1 MYQQLPPS
9 AFWTLPLYFVRG
21 ETSVWVEEHILTPQL
36 LALVPSAGETA
47 IWPTRGQALSSIA
60 AGTSLMWSA
69 ASKVSWLRP
78 VTKWVTSFVSRI
90 LAKYVGRFAAGS
102 ALAATGVGAVATA
115 FIDAGLLAW
124 AVSDLWNAK
133 NDLIE
138 GLLDEWFPR

>member
-1 MYQQLPPS
+1 
-9 AFWTLPLYFVRG
+9 
-21 ETSVWVEEHILTPQL
+21 
-36 LALVPSAGETA
+36 
-47 IWPTRGQALSSIA
+47 
-60 AGTSLMWSA
+60 MWSA
-69 ASKVSWLRP
+69 ASKISWLRP
-78 VTKWVTSFVSRI
+78 ITKWVSSFVSRV

-138 GLLDEWFPR
+138 GLLDEWFP